1 MTVIMVLLTF
11 AIFLAIDYVRG
22 QKQLAKQPV
31 VHSVLREAP
40 ARVVPSMV
48 AGFQVPENLRYHA
61 GHTWALSESQELV
74 RVGLDDF
81 ASKLIGKIDSIA
93 LPQRGRWIRQG
104 QKIWTIFRDGKAV
117 DMISPIEGTVSDIND
132 SVVNNPELARKDP
145 YGDGWLVTVKAPDS
159 KLNFRNLI
167 GGALARMWTEDSALR
182 LRKRMPVAM
191 AAALAQDGG
200 VAVDDITA
208 HLPNEDWA
216 TLTKEFFLS

>member
-1 MTVIMVLLTF
+1 MTVILVLATF
-11 AIFLAIDYVRG
+11 AIFLLIDYVHS
-22 QKQLAKQPV
+22 QKSVKEAAVQPV
-31 VHSVLREAP
+31 VREVP
-40 ARVVPSMV
+40 SHVVPAMV
-48 AGFQVPENLRYHA
+48 SGFQVPENVRYHS
-61 GHTWALSESQELV
+61 GHTWALSESRELV

-81 ASKLIGKIDSIA
+81 ASKLIGKIESIA
-93 LPQRGRWIRQG
+93 LPQRGRWVRQG
-104 QKIWTIFRDGKAV
+104 QKIWTIFRDGKSV
-117 DMISPIEGTVSDIND
+117 DMVSPIEGTVSD
-132 SVVNNPELARKDP
+132 VNEAVAKDPSLALKDP
-145 YGDGWLVTVKAPDS
+145 YGEGWIVTVQAPDS
-159 KLNFRNLI
+159 KINFRNLI